1 MENQTVCPNCN
12 ESIKTGWSSN
22 RLLDARYTSFI
33 NYVFNKKQSTY
44 CDKCG
49 KKLLDDAKT
58 ALDKETAKYL
68 RFLEQNISYVRIITT
83 HVPYNWQYESISIV
97 TGQSVT
103 GTGAISEFKTG
114 FSDFFGG
121 QSGSFNKKL
130 SNGEQLCFSQ
140 LRAKA
145 INLGGNAIIGTDI
158 DYGDVGE
165 GKGMLMV
172 CAAGTAIKIIN
183 TDILGDD
190 SKIID
195 QMCVMSKKLIE
206 IDKAQESI

>member
-1 MENQTVCPNCN
+1 M
-12 ESIKTGWSSN
+12 
-22 RLLDARYTSFI
+22 
-33 NYVFNKKQSTY
+33 
-44 CDKCG
+44 
-49 KKLLDDAKT
+49 
-58 ALDKETAKYL
+58 
-68 RFLEQNISYVRIITT
+68 
-83 HVPYNWQYESISIV
+83 
-97 TGQSVT
+97 
-103 GTGAISEFKTG
+103 
-114 FSDFFGG
+114 
-121 QSGSFNKKL
+121 
-130 SNGEQLCFSQ
+130 CFSQ

-206 IDKAQESI
+206 IDKAQESISQIY